1 MNRLDAFC
9 TTRWVLLFAAAMCG
23 PAQGQATLEIVPASP
38 RYQEPVYARLALQSS
53 GHCVTDAFVTMS
65 ESTIYVHYTY
75 SIVFPVSQDP
85 CLSRVD
91 VQLGRF
97 PQGNYM
103 VLLLNPAAPP
113 ILTGFSVSPLWT
125 MGAGVPRVDYSGM
138 WWNPGESGWGLSI
151 SHGPTHGFFAAWF
164 AYDASGAPTWYTLES
179 GGWGAYGSQTGYVGR
194 VYRYTGPRLG
204 STFDPAKVVAKD
216 VGTARLTFD
225 SANSGTLTYA
235 IEGASGSRAITRLPI
250 E

>member
-1 MNRLDAFC
+1 MERTNRCCIAFSAC
-9 TTRWVLLFAAAMCG
+9 IAALAACG

-38 RYQEPVYARLALQSS
+38 RYQEPVYARLAFQSS
-53 GHCVTDAFVTMS
+53 THCLTDASVSMN
-65 ESTIYVHYTY
+65 ESTLFVHYTF
-75 SIVFPVSQDP
+75 SVVFPGSQEP
-85 CLSRVD
+85 CLSPVD

-113 ILTGFSVSPLWT
+113 IVESFTVSPQFAV
-125 MGAGVPRVDYSGM
+125 GVGVPRVDYSGM

-179 GGWGAYGSQTGYVGR
+179 GGWGAFESQMGYAGR
-194 VYRYTGPRLG
+194 VYRYTGPYLG
-204 STFDPAKVVAKD
+204 GPFDPAQVVPKD
-216 VGTARLTFD
+216 VGSARVTFD
-225 SANSGTLTYA
+225 SANSGTFTYA